1 MEVAVKSVHIGESI
15 EKRRLELDISKSELG
30 RRIGV
35 SQQHV
40 NRILKRDTM
49 ESKKLV
55 DLCHALDFNF
65 FTLFCE
71 VPPQI
76 SAYLAAVTLHGDAN
90 NFIGDAQLIAELTA
104 ERAKAAQAEERVAE
118 LTEKVEM
125 QKEYIESLKNNLEDK
140 NAIIELLRKGQQ

>member
-1 MEVAVKSVHIGESI
+1 MEVAVKSVHIGEAI

-65 FTLFCE
+65 SLCS
-71 VPPQI
+71 VKCPLRSRLI
-76 SAYLAAVTLHGDAN
+76 SLP
-90 NFIGDAQLIAELTA
+90 
-104 ERAKAAQAEERVAE
+104 
-118 LTEKVEM
+118 
-125 QKEYIESLKNNLEDK
+125 
-140 NAIIELLRKGQQ
+140 

>member
-1 MEVAVKSVHIGESI
+1 MEVAVKSVHIGEAI

-90 NFIGDAQLIAELTA
+90 NFIGDAQLIAE
-104 ERAKAAQAEERVAE
+104 RAKAAQAEERVAE

>member
-1 MEVAVKSVHIGESI
+1 MEVAVKSVHIGEAI

-65 FTLFCE
+65 LTFSLCS
-71 VPPQI
+71 VKCPLRSRLI
-76 SAYLAAVTLHGDAN
+76 SLP
-90 NFIGDAQLIAELTA
+90 
-104 ERAKAAQAEERVAE
+104 
-118 LTEKVEM
+118 
-125 QKEYIESLKNNLEDK
+125 
-140 NAIIELLRKGQQ
+140 

>member
-1 MEVAVKSVHIGESI
+1 MEVAVKSVHIGEAI

-65 FTLFCE
+65 FTLFC
-71 VPPQI
+71 
-76 SAYLAAVTLHGDAN
+76 AN

>member
-1 MEVAVKSVHIGESI
+1 MEVAVKSVHIGEAI

-76 SAYLAAVTLHGDAN
+76 SAYLAAVTLHGDA
-90 NFIGDAQLIAELTA
+90 QLIAELTA

>member
-1 MEVAVKSVHIGESI
+1 MEVAVKSVHIGEAI

-104 ERAKAAQAEERVAE
+104 ERAKGCTSRRASSGIDRESGNAKRVYRI
-118 LTEKVEM
+118 L
-125 QKEYIESLKNNLEDK
+125 KE
-140 NAIIELLRKGQQ
+140 

>member
-1 MEVAVKSVHIGESI
+1 MEVAVKSVHIGEAI

-55 DLCHALDFNF
+55 DLCHALDLLLLPQYR
-65 FTLFCE
+65 LFSSP
-71 VPPQI
+71 VRSHYGNIPYGY
-76 SAYLAAVTLHGDAN
+76 S
-90 NFIGDAQLIAELTA
+90 
-104 ERAKAAQAEERVAE
+104 
-118 LTEKVEM
+118 
-125 QKEYIESLKNNLEDK
+125 
-140 NAIIELLRKGQQ
+140 

>member
-1 MEVAVKSVHIGESI
+1 MEVAVKSVHIGEAI

-104 ERAKAAQAEERVAE
+104 ERVAE

>member
-1 MEVAVKSVHIGESI
+1 MEVAVKSVHIGEAI

-90 NFIGDAQLIAELTA
+90 NFIDAQLIAELTA

>member
-1 MEVAVKSVHIGESI
+1 M
-15 EKRRLELDISKSELG
+15 
-30 RRIGV
+30 
-35 SQQHV
+35 
-40 NRILKRDTM
+40 
-49 ESKKLV
+49 
-55 DLCHALDFNF
+55 
-65 FTLFCE
+65 LFRS
-71 VPPQI
+71 PQI

-104 ERAKAAQAEERVAE
+104 ERAKAVQAEERVAE

>member
-1 MEVAVKSVHIGESI
+1 MEVAVKSVHIGEAI

-90 NFIGDAQLIAELTA
+90 NLQLIAELTA